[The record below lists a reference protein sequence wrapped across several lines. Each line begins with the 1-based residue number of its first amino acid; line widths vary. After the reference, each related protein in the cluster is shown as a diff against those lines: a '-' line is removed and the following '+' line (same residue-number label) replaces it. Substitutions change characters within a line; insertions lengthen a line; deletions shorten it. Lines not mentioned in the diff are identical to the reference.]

1 MGKFFISKPIFA
13 ISIAI
18 VLVLLGMISIS
29 NLSIE
34 QYPDITPP
42 VVEVTA
48 IYDGADAE
56 TVNNTVATPI
66 AQSVMGVSN
75 LLYMQTTSANDGTMT
90 LQALFEIGTDPDM
103 DAILTQN
110 QLSTATSSLPVSVTE
125 QGIETQKTM
134 PNFLMIYALYGD
146 GRYDGEFLTN
156 YAYINLQNELL
167 KISGVSK
174 VDIMGAGEYAMRVWV
189 DPERVK
195 YYDLSLSQITSA
207 IEVQGGVY
215 PAGKFGSEPNANSP
229 TFTYTVTLP
238 PQIKTAEEFG
248 NIIIITRDQTG
259 EVVRLRDLATIE
271 FGSETYDVISMCG
284 DSPSAMIMI
293 YQTPGS
299 NAIDVGNEVKRAIA
313 KLTRR
318 LPDGVEFATVIDTT
332 QSVMAGI
339 EDIFK
344 TLLIAL
350 ALVIFIIY
358 LFLQSIRATII
369 PLIAIP
375 VSLVGAFIL
384 FPVMGFSINIIS
396 LLGLVLAI
404 GLVVDDA
411 IVVVEA
417 VQVNIAKGLPPKR
430 AAEEAMRSVTSP
442 IVATTIVLLA
452 VFVPVSL
459 IGGVSGELFEQFAA
473 IISLSVVISAFN
485 ALTLS
490 PALSAMLLCSEEPRT
505 KGFFGWFNRTFGRS
519 MEGYSSTI
527 QRIVGKGVRTAIFL
541 GVVIVAI
548 VVLWRALPGG
558 FLPEEDQG
566 YVMVMVKTN
575 ENTAL
580 GRTNETM
587 AQIDE
592 VIKQLPEVDLTCY
605 ASGFNMIAGVASTSN
620 GVIFV
625 KLVDYSDRNKSASQI
640 ADELNGELYM
650 GVSSAQS
657 YAFIPP
663 AIPGLGLVSGV
674 TLEVQD
680 LEGRGEEYLFA
691 QTEALMDTLRRSPK
705 ISSVTTQYSHGV
717 PQRELV
723 VDIDHAMNLGVDL
736 GQLYTE
742 LGAYLGSA
750 YINNFNRFGRLYQV
764 YIQASPEFR
773 EDSRALENFYIQSRS
788 GEQIPVSSF
797 VSVRDVTGVEYVSQF
812 NLYRSISLTVMPSAK
827 ASSTDVMNAITS
839 IADGSL
845 PPDIAIAWSGVSFQQ
860 AEASKSGNLIYVVIL
875 CFVFLVL
882 SALYNSWSLPLSIL
896 FSVPIAVLGAL
907 AFAYGAHL
915 LNALYVNDVY
925 MQISIIIIIALS
937 AKNAILVVEYANQM
951 FFEER
956 MTLRDSAITAAR
968 LRVRPILMTAF
979 AFVLG
984 VMPLVFASGVYATA
998 RNIIGVALVG
1008 GMGVATIFGIFLYPT
1023 LYYVVAR
1030 VAKFDAL
1037 REKMDRDE
1045 MDREKMDQ
1053 DKMDQDKIDKEE
1065 AL

>member
-18 VLVLLGMISIS
+18 VLVLLGAISIS

-48 IYDGADAE
+48 TYDGADAE

-75 LLYMQTTSANDGTMT
+75 LLYMQTTSANDGSMT
-90 LQALFEIGTDPDM
+90 LEALFEIGTDPDI

-110 QLSTATSSLPVSVTE
+110 QLSTATSTLPESVTA

-134 PNFLMIYALYGD
+134 ANFLMVYALYGD

-174 VDIMGAGEYAMRVWV
+174 VEIMGAGEYAMRVWV

-195 YYDLSLSQITSA
+195 YYHLSLSEISSA
-207 IEVQGGVY
+207 IEVQGGIY
-215 PAGKFGSEPNANSP
+215 PAGKFGSEPNDSRP

-238 PQIKTAEEFG
+238 AQIKTAAEFG
-248 NIIIITRDQTG
+248 DIILSASNRG
-259 EVVRLRDLATIE
+259 EVVRLRDIATIE
-271 FGSETYDVISMCG
+271 FGSQTYDVISMCG

-293 YQTPGS
+293 YQSPDS
-299 NAIDVGNEVKRAIA
+299 NAIEVGDEVKESIA

-318 LPDGVEFATVIDTT
+318 LPDGVKFATVIDTT
-332 QSVMAGI
+332 TSVMAGI
-339 EDIFK
+339 KDIFK
-344 TLLIAL
+344 TLIIAL
-350 ALVIFIIY
+350 LLVILIIY
-358 LFLQSIRATII
+358 LFLQSWRATII

-375 VSLVGAFIL
+375 VSLIGAFIL

-417 VQVNIAKGLPPKR
+417 VQVNIAKGLPPKK
-430 AAEEAMRSVTSP
+430 AAEAAMRSVTSP
-442 IVATTIVLLA
+442 IIATTIVLLA
-452 VFVPVSL
+452 VFIPVSMV
-459 IGGVSGELFEQFAA
+459 GGVSGELFEQFAA

-490 PALSAMLLCSEEPRT
+490 PALSAILLRHEEPRT
-505 KGFFGWFNRTFGRS
+505 KGFFGWFNRLFDRS
-519 MEGYSSTI
+519 MQGYSSTI
-527 QRIVGKGVRTAIFL
+527 QRIIGHSLRTAIFL
-541 GVVIVAI
+541 GVVIGVI
-548 VVLWRALPGG
+548 CVLWRKLPAG

-566 YVMVMVKTN
+566 YVMVMVSTN

-580 GRTNETM
+580 GRTNELM
-587 AQIDE
+587 AQVDS
-592 VIKQLPEVDLTCY
+592 VIKQLPEVELTCY
-605 ASGFNMIAGVASTSN
+605 ASGFNMIAGVASSSS
-620 GVIFV
+620 GVIFA
-625 KLVDYSDRNKSASQI
+625 KLVDYSDRSMTAAQI
-640 ADELNGELYM
+640 ATQLNDELYVGISN
-650 GVSSAQS
+650 AQC

-663 AIPGLGLVSGV
+663 AIPGLGLTSGV
-674 TLEVQD
+674 TLAVQD
-680 LEGRGEEYLFA
+680 LEGRGEEYLFT
-691 QTEALMDTLRRSPK
+691 QTEALMDTLRRSPL

-723 VDIDHAMNLGVDL
+723 IDIPHAMNLGVDL
-736 GQLYTE
+736 EVLYTE
-742 LGAYLGSA
+742 LGTYLGGS
-750 YINNFNRFGRLYQV
+750 YLSNFNRFGRLYQV
-764 YIQASPEFR
+764 YIQAAPEFR
-773 EDSRALENFYIQSRS
+773 EDSRALENFYVTSRS
-788 GEQIPVSSF
+788 GEPISVASF

-812 NLYRSISLTVMPSAK
+812 NLYRSISLTVIPSAK
-827 ASSTDVMNAITS
+827 ASSTDVMNYITS
-839 IADGSL
+839 IAEERL
-845 PPDIAIAWSGVSFQQ
+845 PPDIATSWSGVSFQQ
-860 AEASKSGNLIYVVIL
+860 AAASSSGNLIYGVIL

-896 FSVPIAVLGAL
+896 FSVPVALLGAL
-907 AFAYGAHL
+907 VGVGGAHL
-915 LNALYVNDVY
+915 VNALYVNDVY
-925 MQISIIIIIALS
+925 MQISLIMLIALA
-937 AKNAILVVEYANQM
+937 AKNAILVVEYASLM

-956 MTLRDSAITAAR
+956 MSLREAAIEAAR
-968 LRVRPILMTAF
+968 LRVRPIVMTAF

-1008 GMGVATIFGIFLYPT
+1008 GMSVATIFGIFLYPT

-1030 VAKFDAL
+1030 AAKFETL
-1037 REKMDRDE
+1037 R
-1045 MDREKMDQ
+1045 
-1053 DKMDQDKIDKEE
+1053 DKMDKEE

>member
-18 VLVLLGMISIS
+18 VLVLLGLISIS
-29 NLSIE
+29 NLAIE

-48 IYDGADAE
+48 YYDGADAE

-75 LLYMQTTSANDGTMT
+75 LLYMQTTSANDGTMS
-90 LQALFEIGTDPDM
+90 LQALFEIGTDPDI

-110 QLSTATSSLPVSVTE
+110 QLSTVTSSLPESVEE
-125 QGIETQKTM
+125 QGINTQKTM
-134 PNFLMIYALYGD
+134 PNFLMVYTLYSD
-146 GRYDGEFLTN
+146 GRYDGAYITN

-174 VDIMGAGEYAMRVWV
+174 VVIMGAGEYAMRVWV
-189 DPERVK
+189 NPELMA
-195 YYDLSLSQITSA
+195 YYNLSLAEVSAA

-215 PAGKFGSEPNANSP
+215 PAGKFGSEPNPRST

-238 PQIKTAEEFG
+238 PQIQTAEEFG
-248 NIIIITRDQTG
+248 EIIISASAEG
-259 EVVRLRDLATIE
+259 EVIKLKDVATIN
-271 FGSETYDVISMCG
+271 FGSETYDVISNFG
-284 DSPSAMIMI
+284 DEPSAMIMI
-293 YQTPGS
+293 YQSPGS
-299 NAIDVGNEVKRAIA
+299 NAIDVGDSVREAIERLS
-313 KLTRR
+313 KR
-318 LPDGVEFATVIDTT
+318 LPDGMAFRSVVDTT
-332 QSVMAGI
+332 TSVMAGI
-339 EDIFK
+339 KDIFK

-350 ALVIFIIY
+350 LLVIFIIY
-358 LFLQSIRATII
+358 LFLQSWRATVI

-384 FPVMGFSINIIS
+384 FPVMGFTINIIS

-417 VQVNIAKGLPPKR
+417 VQVNIAKGMSPKKG
-430 AAEEAMRSVTSP
+430 AAEAMKSVSSP
-442 IVATTIVLLA
+442 IIATTIVLLA

-459 IGGVSGELFEQFAA
+459 VGGVSGELFEQFAA

-490 PALSAMLLCSEEPRT
+490 PALSSMLLRPEKERSR
-505 KGFFGWFNRTFGRS
+505 GFFGWFNRRFDSS
-519 MEGYSSTI
+519 MKSYTSTI
-527 QRIVGKGVRTAIFL
+527 DRGVSRKGVTTIFL
-541 GVVIVAI
+541 GVVIIAI
-548 VVLWRALPGG
+548 VSLWRTLPAG

-566 YVMVMVKTN
+566 YVMVMVEAN
-575 ENTAL
+575 ENTSL
-580 GRTNETM
+580 GKTKGIM
-587 AQIDE
+587 SE
-592 VIKQLPEVDLTCY
+592 VDNIIKTLPEVELTCY
-605 ASGFNMIAGVASTSN
+605 ATGFNMIANIASTSN

-625 KLVDYSDRNKSASQI
+625 KLVDYSQRSKTAAQI
-640 ADELNGELYM
+640 AQIINEELYM

-663 AIPGLGLVSGV
+663 AIPGLGLTSGV
-674 TLEVQD
+674 TFVVQD

-691 QTEALMDTLRRSPK
+691 QTQMLMDTLRGNPL
-705 ISSVTTQYSHGV
+705 ISSISTQYSHGV
-717 PQRELV
+717 PQRELE
-723 VDIDHAMNLGVDL
+723 VDIAHALNLGVDL
-736 GQLYTE
+736 SQLYTE
-742 LGAYLGSA
+742 LGTYLGSS
-750 YINNFNRFGRLYQV
+750 YISNFNRFGRLYDV

-773 EDSRALENFYIQSRS
+773 ADSRSLESFYIENRD
-788 GEQIPVSSF
+788 GEQIPVASF
-797 VSVRDVTGVEYVSQF
+797 VSVKDVTGVEYVSQF
-812 NLYRSISLTVMPSAK
+812 NLYRSISLTAIPSAK
-827 ASSTDVMNAITS
+827 ASTTDVMNSILATS
-839 IADGSL
+839 QGAL
-845 PPDIAIAWSGVSFQQ
+845 PPDIDIAWSGVSFQQ
-860 AEASKSGNLIYVVIL
+860 NEASKGGNLIYIFIL

-882 SALYNSWSLPLSIL
+882 AALYNSWGLPLSIL
-896 FSVPIAVLGAL
+896 FSVPIAVFGAL
-907 AFAYGAHL
+907 LFVGVAHAF
-915 LNALYVNDVY
+915 NALYVNDVY
-925 MQISIIIIIALS
+925 MNISLIMLIALA
-937 AKNAILVVEYANQM
+937 AKNAILVVEYANRM

-956 MTLRDSAITAAR
+956 MDLRQAAVEAAR

-1008 GMGVATIFGIFLYPT
+1008 GMSIATIFGIFLYPT
-1023 LYYVVAR
+1023 LYYI
-1030 VAKFDAL
+1030 VAKIANFETL
-1037 REKMDRDE
+1037 RE
-1045 MDREKMDQ
+1045 
-1053 DKMDQDKIDKEE
+1053 KIDKEE